1 MKTKQKL
8 VGSIIILVC
17 LIVFLVIGF
26 YVNRSKDHKLNEDD
40 IFVEST
46 LTSGNSSESSK
57 TLTVY
62 IKGEVK
68 SPGVY
73 KLKSGSIVEDLVKMA
88 GGYTLDANPDSKVN
102 LAKKLKDEDYIVIDR
117 KPELTDVSENSKTAI
132 QPKQADTIINI
143 NEATLQELD
152 TIPGIGP
159 VTAQKI
165 IDYREKYGSFSTLDD
180 LKKVGG
186 IGDKT
191 LDKFR
196 DKVDIR

>member
-1 MKTKQKL
+1 MKNKQKF
-8 VGSIIILVC
+8 VGSLIILLF

-26 YVNRSKDHKLNEDD
+26 VLNRPKNHKLSDDD
-40 IFVEST
+40 IFVQST
-46 LTSGNSSESSK
+46 FSSQQTESSK
-57 TLTVY
+57 TITVY

-88 GGYTLDANPDSKVN
+88 GGFTLDANPDSKVN
-102 LAKKLKDEDYIVIDR
+102 LAKKLKDEDYIVIEK
-117 KPELTDVSENSKTAI
+117 KPELTAGSEDFKTAL
-132 QPKQADTIINI
+132 QPKPTDTTINI
-143 NEATLQELD
+143 NEATLEELD
-152 TIPGIGP
+152 KIPGIGP

-165 IDYREKYGSFSTLDD
+165 IDYRDQYGSFNSIDD

-191 LDKFR
+191 LAKFR